1 MPLTLPDA
9 LAVNAKA
16 GDGWALQE
24 LIRFHDR
31 AIGMLAKRFASV
43 AQSMG
48 IDDLRQEAVVAII
61 ELLPSWKPGCGSS
74 FATYFFSFAPHRIR
88 RKLDGTDLVV
98 RVPAYVGL
106 KQRRKYRATGET
118 TMVQG
123 VSLFKPSIDCEPDA
137 DLLDE
142 VEATATQAD
151 HEQRD
156 LVRYS
161 LRLVDGLPKRERAV
175 ILEVTLKERTMQDVA
190 DLWGVTRQCVQQ
202 THARAVE
209 RLQRMAHRC
218 APICKEPI

>member
-1 MPLTLPDA
+1 MQATLPDH
-9 LAVNAKA
+9 LAVMAKT

-48 IDDLRQEAVVAII
+48 TDDLRQEAIVAII
-61 ELLPSWKPGCGSS
+61 ELLPSWKPGSGSS

-88 RKLDGTDLVV
+88 RKMDGTDLVV
-98 RVPAYVGL
+98 RVPAYAGL
-106 KQRRKYRATGET
+106 KQRRKYRETGEA

-123 VSLFKPSIDCEPDA
+123 VGLYKPSIDGEPDA

-142 VEATATQAD
+142 VEATATQPNY
-151 HEQRD
+151 EQRD

-161 LRLVDGLPKRERAV
+161 LRLVDSLPKRERAV
-175 ILEVTLKERTMQDVA
+175 ILEVTLNDRTMAQVA
-190 DLWGVTRQCVQQ
+190 ELWGVTRQCVQQ

-209 RLQRMAHRC
+209 RLQRMAQRVG
-218 APICKEPI
+218 AV